1 MVFRN
6 CITVATLALS
16 LSLLAG
22 CAENQAKPGDGTD
35 GQGTATNSAASI
47 KAAKIAQARQLAL
60 PPAVVPNPSVVQF
73 EKMSTN
79 LDDKATV
86 VIAQSSERARLSSK
100 ITVTGFCDRKQIG
113 NPGEAAVARAI
124 AVRDEYVLL
133 GIPPAKILVKFDT
146 SVAKKHAAEIRFE

>member
-1 MVFRN
+1 MFFRN
-6 CITVATLALS
+6 GITVATLALS
-16 LSLLAG
+16 LSLLSG
-22 CAENQAKPGDGTD
+22 CAENQAKPDDGM
-35 GQGTATNSAASI
+35 GSQGSATAPARAN
-47 KAAKIAQARQLAL
+47 KVAQARQLAL

-79 LDDKATV
+79 LDDKAMLV
-86 VIAQSSERARLSSK
+86 VAQSSERARISNK

-133 GIPPAKILVKFDT
+133 GIPAAKVLVKFDT

>member
-1 MVFRN
+1 MFFRN
-6 CITVATLALS
+6 SIVAAVLVLN

-22 CAENQAKPGDGTD
+22 CAENQARPGDAMD
-35 GQGTATNSAASI
+35 SQGAATNSATSI

-60 PPAVVPNPSVVQF
+60 PPAIVPNPSVVQF

-79 LDDKATV
+79 LDDKAV
-86 VIAQSSERARLSSK
+86 LVIAQSSERARLSNR